1 MNLASTANAYKN
13 QQIMTA
19 SPEELTLMLYNGALK
34 FMAESIQAIEE
45 KKFEKAHETNIRS
58 QNIIRE
64 FMVTLDMQYEL
75 SHNLYEIYDY
85 IHRSLIEAN
94 LKKDA
99 AKLKEVRDLLRELR
113 DAWAEAMKQAK
124 QDRAGA
130 AVGK

>member
-1 MNLASTANAYKN
+1 MNLTSTANAYKN

-85 IHRSLIEAN
+85 MHRSLIEAN

-113 DAWAEAMKQAK
+113 DAWAEAMKRAR
-124 QDRAGA
+124 QDRT

>member
-34 FMAESIQAIEE
+34 FMTESVQAIEE
-45 KKFEKAHETNIRS
+45 KKYEKAHETNIRS

-64 FMVTLDMQYEL
+64 FMTTLDMQYEL

-85 IHRSLIEAN
+85 MHRSLIEAN

-99 AKLKEVRDLLRELR
+99 AKLKEIRDLLRELR
-113 DAWAEAMKQAK
+113 DAWAEAMKRAR
-124 QDRAGA
+124 QDRVGA